1 MYRLDAGPVPEI
13 PEGVQG
19 RHDGQEGRQ
28 ISGMMK
34 WKQPEPALE
43 SNRAGGED
51 TKRQR

>member
-28 ISGMMK
+28 ISGMNI
-34 WKQPEPALE
+34 ETFAV
-43 SNRAGGED
+43 NRP
-51 TKRQR
+51 